1 MAGKQRLTAKQARFV
16 QEYMIDLNATAAAGR
31 AGYSDP
37 NYGRQLITEPNVSEA
52 IRSRFAEQEQETK
65 ITARYVLEGLK
76 EVAERCMQR
85 APVLNRKG
93 EQIQDEEGRNVW
105 AFDSAGANRSFEL
118 LGKHLGL
125 FPTNSSLQLS
135 LPSGGSSDKE
145 EREGRRIARRLII
158 EEIREARKD
167 IPDGEGE

>member
-1 MAGKQRLTAKQARFV
+1 
-16 QEYMIDLNATAAAGR
+16 
-31 AGYSDP
+31 
-37 NYGRQLITEPNVSEA
+37 
-52 IRSRFAEQEQETK
+52 
-65 ITARYVLEGLK
+65 
-76 EVAERCMQR
+76 MQR

-105 AFDSAGANRSFEL
+105 DFDSAGANRSFEL

-135 LPSGGSSDKE
+135 LPPSGSEKE
-145 EREGRRIARRLII
+145 DTEGRRIARRLII

-167 IPDGEGE
+167 IPDGESE

>member
-105 AFDSAGANRSFEL
+105 DFDSAGANRSFEL

-135 LPSGGSSDKE
+135 LPPGGSEKE
-145 EREGRRIARRLII
+145 DTEGRRIARRLII

-167 IPDGEGE
+167 IPDGESE